1 MRDSFYTTTPLAE
14 RLIDYVNDRKF
25 NSVVDF
31 CIGDGELIRAAQ
43 NKWKNIKC
51 YGVDISEDVISELK
65 IKHPIWFVE
74 TCDFTEDSERDNCII
89 TQNRRKYDLILLNPP
104 FTCKGSTINRVCFK
118 GKEYKMS
125 TAMMFVV
132 KALQYLSK
140 KSIMLAILPISCAYS
155 QKDKEI
161 WEFLRQQYNLKVLEE
176 RDKQYFKKC
185 NPNIVLVSINDTSE
199 TISKNE
205 KCKKIEGFKLS
216 TFRGNLSVHER
227 KNSSSKKRKKFVH
240 TVNLIDNSLQNLK
253 QYTLYPRSEI
263 SGPAVLISRVG
274 NPSVK
279 KICTISQDETYVIS
293 DCIIA
298 IKTETQIE
306 AEKLKQLFIDNWDY
320 IKTLY
325 KGTAAKYITLERLH
339 TFLGI

>member
-1 MRDSFYTTTPLAE
+1 M
-14 RLIDYVNDRKF
+14 
-25 NSVVDF
+25 
-31 CIGDGELIRAAQ
+31 
-43 NKWKNIKC
+43 
-51 YGVDISEDVISELK
+51 
-65 IKHPIWFVE
+65 
-74 TCDFTEDSERDNCII
+74 
-89 TQNRRKYDLILLNPP
+89 
-104 FTCKGSTINRVCFK
+104 
-118 GKEYKMS
+118 KE
-125 TAMMFVV
+125 
-132 KALQYLSK
+132 
-140 KSIMLAILPISCAYS
+140 
-155 QKDKEI
+155 
-161 WEFLRQQYNLKVLEE
+161 
-176 RDKQYFKKC
+176 
-185 NPNIVLVSINDTSE
+185 
-199 TISKNE
+199 
-205 KCKKIEGFKLS
+205 
-216 TFRGNLSVHER
+216 